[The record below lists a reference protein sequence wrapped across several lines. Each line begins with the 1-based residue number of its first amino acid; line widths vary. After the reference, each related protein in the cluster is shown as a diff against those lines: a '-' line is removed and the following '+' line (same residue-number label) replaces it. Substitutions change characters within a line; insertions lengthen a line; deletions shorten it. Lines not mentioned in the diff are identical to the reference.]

1 MGTGLKLL
9 SITEKQLK
17 AVYNVERLKLSDE
30 MYAEMLAYIVD
41 NCTFLAVSQ
50 AAGDLYTVIN
60 GGALSAISYALDD
73 IKGETAD
80 IAIDVALDSLVTKLP
95 WVALVNTS
103 FKFSVGS
110 FQYTV

>member
-1 MGTGLKLL
+1 M
-9 SITEKQLK
+9 
-17 AVYNVERLKLSDE
+17 
-30 MYAEMLAYIVD
+30 
-41 NCTFLAVSQ
+41 
-50 AAGDLYTVIN
+50 YTVIN

-103 FKFSVGS
+103 FKFSVGLS
-110 FQYTV
+110 NILFNIKDIQKQKDKHALRSIYWKLYRKMDDRLPV